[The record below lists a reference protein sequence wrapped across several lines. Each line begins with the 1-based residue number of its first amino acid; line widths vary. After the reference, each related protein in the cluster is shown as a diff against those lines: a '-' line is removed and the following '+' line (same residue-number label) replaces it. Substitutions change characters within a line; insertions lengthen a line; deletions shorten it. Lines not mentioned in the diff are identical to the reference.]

1 MASKG
6 RLYSKGV
13 ICKKVS
19 IPFDKI
25 TNDIDKQLLSK
36 IVKKYED
43 KCILEGY
50 IKKNSCK
57 IMQYSSGI
65 MEGNNVKFNIVFECE
80 ICYPVEGMNID
91 CVVKNVTKAGIRAE
105 IDEDKSPLIIF
116 LARDHHYNNQS
127 FNKLSVGDNI
137 NVKVIGQR
145 FELNDSHISII
156 AEMEHN
162 SSVTKQ
168 RLTIED

>member
-1 MASKG
+1 MAANG

-13 ICKKVS
+13 ISKRII

-25 TNDIDKQLLSK
+25 TNDIQRVLLNRVIK
-36 IVKKYED
+36 NYED

-57 IMQYSSGI
+57 ILQHSSGI
-65 MEGNNVKFNIVFECE
+65 IEGNNVKFNIMFECE
-80 ICYPVEGMNID
+80 ICYPVEGMYID

-105 IDEDKSPLIIF
+105 IDEEKSPLVIF
-116 LARDHHYNNQS
+116 LARDHHYNNTTFS
-127 FNKLSVGDNI
+127 KLTEGDII

-145 FELNDSHISII
+145 FELNDDNISVI
-156 AEMEHN
+156 AEMEER
-162 SSVTKQ
+162 STVTKP
-168 RLTIED
+168 RLKIED

>member
-1 MASKG
+1 MAANG

-13 ICKKVS
+13 ISKRII

-25 TNDIDKQLLSK
+25 TNDIQRVLLNRVIK
-36 IVKKYED
+36 NYED

-57 IMQYSSGI
+57 ILQHSSGI
-65 MEGNNVKFNIVFECE
+65 IEGNNVKFNIMFECE
-80 ICYPVEGMNID
+80 ICYPVEGMYID

-105 IDEDKSPLIIF
+105 IDEEKSPLVIF
-116 LARDHHYNNQS
+116 LARDHHYNNTT
-127 FNKLSVGDNI
+127 FAKLTEGDII

-145 FELNDSHISII
+145 FELNDDNISVI
-156 AEMEHN
+156 AEMEER
-162 SSVTKQ
+162 SIVTKP
-168 RLTIED
+168 RLKIED

>member
-1 MASKG
+1 MAANG

-13 ICKKVS
+13 ISKRII

-25 TNDIDKQLLSK
+25 TNDIQRVLLNRVIK
-36 IVKKYED
+36 NYED

-57 IMQYSSGI
+57 ILQHSSGI
-65 MEGNNVKFNIVFECE
+65 IEGNNVKFNIMFECE
-80 ICYPVEGMNID
+80 ICYPVEGMYID

-105 IDEDKSPLIIF
+105 IDEEKSPLVIF
-116 LARDHHYNNQS
+116 LARDHHYNNTT
-127 FNKLSVGDNI
+127 FAKLTEGDII

-145 FELNDSHISII
+145 FELNDDNISVI
-156 AEMEHN
+156 AEMEER
-162 SSVTKQ
+162 STVTKP
-168 RLTIED
+168 RLKIED

>member
-1 MASKG
+1 MASNS

-13 ICKKVS
+13 INKKIT

-25 TNDIDKQLLSK
+25 TNDIETILLNR
-36 IVKKYED
+36 IIKKYED

-57 IMQYSSGI
+57 ILQHSSGI
-65 MEGNNVKFNIVFECE
+65 MQSNNVKFNIMFECE
-80 ICYPVEGMNID
+80 ICFPVEGMYVD

-105 IDEDKSPLIIF
+105 IDEEKSPLIIF
-116 LARDHHYNNQS
+116 LARDHHYNNTT
-127 FNKLSVGDNI
+127 FNKLTEGDII

-145 FELNDSHISII
+145 FELNDDHISVI
-156 AEMEHN
+156 AEMEER
-162 SSVTKQ
+162 SAVTKP
-168 RLTIED
+168 RIKLED